1 MNIILV
7 GAWGTGISS
16 LGFLLSDL
24 WYTNIIGID
33 ANKSQITQSLEA
45 AGIHMIIWHGDYQVQ
60 PGDVVIYSDACPT
73 APEVQQA
80 RDIHTTGAKHAQLP
94 YRYFQFLGEV
104 SKYFQTIAIAGTH
117 GKSTTTALLTN
128 TMKEI
133 DASFALGILGAL
145 VPQLDQKNYRARIGS
160 TTQNDISNDTKNEID
175 NKEIN
180 YVYTNSIR
188 WDLQKIFM
196 YILFWKNIERDE
208 SLRKKYRFVIE
219 ADEFNRHFLYLDTD
233 YAIILNAELDHSDIY
248 PNEEVYLDTFVEFIN
263 KVKHKTFVL
272 QGEPGIDYLMTQ
284 CPHLIEIQ
292 KQSIE
297 LSYIFGDHNQK
308 NSSLLLALLEEI
320 GKGLYTKEHIVEA
333 MKWFRWLWRRMELLQ
348 ELPSGALLYSDYGHH
363 PTEIHAVYEAMRE
376 KYPTKK
382 LIAIFQP
389 HQARR
394 VLQFWEQFTDT
405 MKQFDET
412 IIYNIYVARENL
424 EELLQ
429 EYPIPDHQDGHLTSI
444 DQLGD
449 LFAQKSNA
457 TYTKEFQTVLDRI
470 NTANENEV
478 VCVFTAGNLD
488 FMLRKEF
495 GE

>member
-1 MNIILV
+1 
-7 GAWGTGISS
+7 
-16 LGFLLSDL
+16 
-24 WYTNIIGID
+24 
-33 ANKSQITQSLEA
+33 
-45 AGIHMIIWHGDYQVQ
+45 
-60 PGDVVIYSDACPT
+60 
-73 APEVQQA
+73 
-80 RDIHTTGAKHAQLP
+80 
-94 YRYFQFLGEV
+94 
-104 SKYFQTIAIAGTH
+104 
-117 GKSTTTALLTN
+117 
-128 TMKEI
+128 
-133 DASFALGILGAL
+133 
-145 VPQLDQKNYRARIGS
+145 
-160 TTQNDISNDTKNEID
+160 
-175 NKEIN
+175 
-180 YVYTNSIR
+180 
-188 WDLQKIFM
+188 
-196 YILFWKNIERDE
+196 
-208 SLRKKYRFVIE
+208 
-219 ADEFNRHFLYLDTD
+219 
-233 YAIILNAELDHSDIY
+233 
-248 PNEEVYLDTFVEFIN
+248 
-263 KVKHKTFVL
+263 
-272 QGEPGIDYLMTQ
+272 
-284 CPHLIEIQ
+284 
-292 KQSIE
+292 
-297 LSYIFGDHNQK
+297 
-308 NSSLLLALLEEI
+308 
-320 GKGLYTKEHIVEA
+320 
-333 MKWFRWLWRRMELLQ
+333 MELLQ